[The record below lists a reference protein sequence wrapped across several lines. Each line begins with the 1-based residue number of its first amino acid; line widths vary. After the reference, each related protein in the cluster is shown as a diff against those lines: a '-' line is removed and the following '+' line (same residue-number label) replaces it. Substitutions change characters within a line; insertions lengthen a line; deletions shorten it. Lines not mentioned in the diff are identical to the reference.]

1 MARLFRVWVVGVVVL
16 GTVFCVRGWAIALL
30 VQSDD
35 IWKYVDG
42 IVQPYEALTNQGIS
56 YDRIRQEDVSSVSFS
71 RYDFIYL
78 VGSADETNAF
88 VTNSIPIMNTKYA
101 DYVNQGGLL
110 LIHFADPAYFSP
122 SSLLADIAPGGVGR
136 INRFTNTGTIVPG
149 KETDPIF
156 NGVSD
161 DDLDNWRATAHG
173 YLIDLPANA
182 EILVVNEDS
191 NPIYA
196 RYKLGLGEV
205 WVTTMPLEWAW
216 ADHDFLN
223 NELKLAK
230 ERQANNVV
238 PEPASFGL
246 LLTGM
251 LLGMIGRRRKVL

>member
-35 IWKYVDG
+35 IWKYRDST
-42 IVQPYEALTNQGIS
+42 VQPYEALTNQGIS
-56 YDRIRQEDVSSVSFS
+56 YDRIRQEDVSTVSFS
-71 RYDFIYL
+71 GYDFIYL
-78 VGSADETNAF
+78 VGSADENNAF
-88 VTNSIPIMNTKYA
+88 ITNSIPIMNTKYA
-101 DYVNQGGLL
+101 NYVNQGGLL
-110 LIHFADPAYFSP
+110 LIHFADW
-122 SSLLADIAPGGVGR
+122 SSDDLLNNIAPGEVGR
-136 INRFTNTGTIVPG
+136 IRGFTNTGTIVPG
-149 KETDPIF
+149 KETDSIF
-156 NGVSD
+156 NGISD
-161 DDLDNWRATAHG
+161 DDLDNWSATAHG
-173 YLIDLPANA
+173 YLTDLPANA

-205 WVTTMPLEWAW
+205 WVTTMTLEWAL